1 MSLLRFRERIVT
13 CWGHQ
18 SIQVLFL
25 HALLQSHSFMA
36 NRSKKITIHQR
47 IHPFY
52 WDVLY
57 QQVTAQSPPAPGPL
71 WTLVHL
77 PHPQHPIL
85 LKHPFGNVMPCL
97 QSPKDTKVFPEC
109 GKGRLGQWQVYLLD
123 EEYVQVSQL
132 PTLTKTDTDK
142 HDHSQRYTV
151 PDKHTHIFCTN
162 THMQTCWQGTHRSC
176 LIQIQCHYS
185 HSSIHRHS
193 HRCLFMQQ
201 IHLHTDITPRTFM

>member
-1 MSLLRFRERIVT
+1 MLRPPVNPSPVPSCIAAVSFFYGQSLQENHHSSKNTSLLLRCLISASDCPVPT
-13 CWGHQ
+13 
-18 SIQVLFL
+18 SP
-25 HALLQSHSFMA
+25 
-36 NRSKKITIHQR
+36 RSPLDPCT
-47 IHPFY
+47 PP
-52 WDVLY
+52 
-57 QQVTAQSPPAPGPL
+57 SPPTSYPPETPL
-71 WTLVHL
+71 W
-77 PHPQHPIL
+77 
-85 LKHPFGNVMPCL
+85 NVMPCL